1 MSFRGHTGQRGIS
14 VHGNFSSAQRR
25 CNSRSQGH
33 HAQSGVVVRIGV
45 RYLREAAKSRKK
57 RRFRDLSMQ
66 DHTSPL
72 SLENSIALQKFGVG
86 QPVRRK
92 EDDTLVRGKGKYTD
106 DFNLPGQAYAWI
118 VRSSHAHGIIRGIDT
133 AAAKAMP
140 GVLGVWTG
148 ADLAAANYGPFTC
161 GLPLKS
167 RDGTPLLQPNRA
179 ALMPDKVRYVGDPV
193 ACVVAETLAQ
203 ARDAAEA
210 VAVDIDPLPAVTSA
224 EEAAKPGAPQLYD
237 HIPNNVALDYHYG
250 DTAKVEAAFAS
261 AAHVTKL
268 DIVNTRVAVVA
279 MEPRAALAS
288 YDTASERYTIQVP
301 TQGVAG
307 NRTSLA
313 KNILKVPNEK
323 VRLLTANVGGSFGM
337 KNVNYPEY
345 VCILH
350 AAKALGRPVKWTDER
365 STSFLSDSHG
375 RAQQIHGE
383 LALDGEGKF
392 LAIKISGYGNLG
404 AYITGVAPSPLSL
417 NVGKNLAS
425 VYRTPLMAVDIKTV
439 LTNTTLM
446 GAYRGAG
453 RPEANYFMERLIDR
467 AADEMGINRLTLRK
481 RNFIKPQP
489 MPFEASSGV
498 TYDSG
503 DFQGVFSKALE
514 ISDHANFAKRK
525 KESRKLGK
533 LRGIADGTYL
543 EVPALPGAELGKIV
557 FEDEGSVRLITGTL
571 DYGQGHATPFAQ
583 VLSAQ
588 LGVPFESI
596 KLEQGDSDV
605 VHTGNGTGG
614 SRSITAS
621 GMAIVEAS
629 NRVIEKGKRAAAHLM
644 EAAEADIEFSQGRFT
659 IAGTDR
665 SIDIVELAQRLRQGK
680 MPDGVPTSLDVD
692 HTTEAVS
699 STFPNGC
706 HVAEVEIDPDTG
718 IVQIVRYTGVN
729 DFGTIVNPLLV
740 AGQMH
745 GGVAQGIGQ
754 ALMECVSY
762 DASGQPITG
771 SFMDYAM
778 PRAEDIP
785 MMAVGDHPVPA
796 KSNPLGTKGCGEA
809 GCAGSLST
817 IVNAVLDA
825 LSDYV

>member
-1 MSFRGHTGQRGIS
+1 MAACPI
-14 VHGNFSSAQRR
+14 RR
-25 CNSRSQGH
+25 CRSDMGALSGCGPPRNRAKPGH
-33 HAQSGVVVRIGV
+33 
-45 RYLREAAKSRKK
+45 
-57 RRFRDLSMQ
+57 FRCLSMQ
-66 DHTSPL
+66 DHTS
-72 SLENSIALQKFGVG
+72 SSALENAIALQKFGVG

-106 DFNLPGQAYAWI
+106 DFNLPGQAYAGI
-118 VRSSHAHGIIRGIDT
+118 VRSTHAPGIIRGIDT
-133 AAAKAMP
+133 SAAKTMP

-148 ADLAAANYGPFTC
+148 ADLAAANYGPFPC

-167 RDGTPLLQPNRA
+167 RDGTPLLQTNRA
-179 ALMPDKVRYVGDPV
+179 ALVTDKVRYVGDPV
-193 ACVVAETLAQ
+193 AFVVAETLAQ
-203 ARDAAEA
+203 ARDAGEA
-210 VAVDIDPLPAVTSA
+210 IMIDIDPLPAVTDP

-250 DTAKVEAAFAS
+250 EAAKVEAVFAS
-261 AAHVTKL
+261 AAHVAKL

-279 MEPRAALAS
+279 MEPRAGLAS
-288 YDTASERYTIQVP
+288 YDKSSDRYTIHVP

-307 NRTSLA
+307 NRTNLA
-313 KNILKVPNEK
+313 KNILKVPDEK
-323 VRLLTANVGGSFGM
+323 VHLLTPNVGGSFGM
-337 KNVNYPEY
+337 KNINYPEY

-375 RAQQIHGE
+375 RAQNIHCE
-383 LALDGEGKF
+383 LALDSEGKF
-392 LAIKISGYGNLG
+392 LALKISGYGNLG
-404 AYITGVAPSPLSL
+404 AYITGVAPIPLSL
-417 NVGKNLAS
+417 NVGKNIAS
-425 VYRTPLMAVDIKTV
+425 VYRTPLMSVDIKTV

-467 AADEMGINRLTLRK
+467 AAEEMGINRLTLRK
-481 RNFIKPQP
+481 RNFIKPAQ
-489 MPFEASSGV
+489 MPFAASSGV

-503 DFQGVFSKALE
+503 DFQGVFNKALE

-533 LRGIADGTYL
+533 LRGIAVGSYL
-543 EVPALPGAELGKIV
+543 EVTAPPGVELGKIV
-557 FEDEGSVRLITGTL
+557 FENDGSVRLITGTL
-571 DYGQGHATPFAQ
+571 DYGQGHASPFAQ

-605 VHTGNGTGG
+605 VHTGSGTGG
-614 SRSITAS
+614 SRSITAT

-629 NRVIEKGKRAAAHLM
+629 RLIIEKGKRAAAHLM
-644 EAAEADIEFSQGRFT
+644 EASEADIEFANGRFT

-665 SIDIVELAQRLRQGK
+665 SIDIIELARRLREGK
-680 MPDGVPTSLDVD
+680 MPEGVPPSLDVD
-692 HTTEAVS
+692 HTTEPIP

-706 HVAEVEIDPDTG
+706 HVAEVEIDPETG

-762 DASGQPITG
+762 DSNGQPITG
-771 SFMDYAM
+771 SFMDYAL
-778 PRAEDIP
+778 PRAEDVP
-785 MMAVGDHPVPA
+785 VMAVRGHPVPA
-796 KSNPLGTKGCGEA
+796 QYNPLGTKGRAETGR
-809 GCAGSLST
+809 AGSLAT
-817 IVNAVLDA
+817 TVTAVVDA
-825 LSDYV
+825 RSGYGIAD

>member
-1 MSFRGHTGQRGIS
+1 
-14 VHGNFSSAQRR
+14 
-25 CNSRSQGH
+25 
-33 HAQSGVVVRIGV
+33 
-45 RYLREAAKSRKK
+45 
-57 RRFRDLSMQ
+57 MQ
-66 DHTSPL
+66 DHTSST
-72 SLENSIALQKFGVG
+72 SLENAIALQKFGVG

-118 VRSSHAHGIIRGIDT
+118 VRSSHAHGIIRGIDIS
-133 AAAKAMP
+133 AAKAMP

-148 ADLAAANYGPFTC
+148 TDLAAANYGPFIC
-161 GLPLKS
+161 GLPLKN
-167 RDGTPLLQPNRA
+167 RDGSPLKQTNRT
-179 ALMPDKVRYVGDPV
+179 ALMSDKVRYVGDPI
-193 ACVVAETLAQ
+193 AFVVAETLAQ
-203 ARDAAEA
+203 ARDAGEA
-210 VAVDIDPLPAVTSA
+210 VVVDIDPLPAVTDPT
-224 EEAAKPGAPQLYD
+224 EAAKPGAPQLYD

-250 DTAKVEAAFAS
+250 DAAKVEAAFAG

-268 DIVNTRVAVVA
+268 DITNTRIAVVA

-288 YDTASERYTIQVP
+288 YDKSSERYTIQVP

-307 NRTSLA
+307 NRQNLA
-313 KNILKVPNEK
+313 KNILRVANEK
-323 VRLLTANVGGSFGM
+323 VHLLTANVGGSFGM
-337 KNVNYPEY
+337 KNINYPEY

-350 AAKALGRPVKWTDER
+350 AAKTLGRPVKWTDER

-375 RAQQIHGE
+375 RAGQIHGE
-383 LALDGEGKF
+383 LALDAEGKF
-392 LAIKISGYGNLG
+392 LAVRISGHGNLG

-425 VYRTPLMAVDIKTV
+425 VYRTPLMTVDIKTV

-453 RPEANYFMERLIDR
+453 RPEANYYMERLIDR

-481 RNFIKPQP
+481 RNFIKPAQ
-489 MPFEASSGV
+489 MPFTASSGV
-498 TYDSG
+498 IYDSG
-503 DFQGVFSKALE
+503 DFQGVFNKALE
-514 ISDHANFAKRK
+514 VSDHANFAKRK
-525 KESRKLGK
+525 KESRKRGR
-533 LRGIADGTYL
+533 LRGIAVGSYL
-543 EVPALPGAELGKIV
+543 EVTAPPGVELGKIL
-557 FEDEGSVRLITGTL
+557 FEADGSVKLITGTL
-571 DYGQGHATPFAQ
+571 DYGQGHATPFSQ

-605 VHTGNGTGG
+605 VHSGSGTGG

-621 GMAIVEAS
+621 GMAIVES
-629 NRVIEKGKRAAAHLM
+629 SKLVIEKGKRAAAHLL
-644 EAAEADIEFSQGRFT
+644 EAAEGDIEFANGRFT

-665 SIDIVELAQRLRQGK
+665 SIDIIELAKRLREGK
-680 MPDGVPTSLDVD
+680 MPDGVPDTLDVD
-692 HTTEAVS
+692 HTTEPVP

-706 HVAEVEIDPDTG
+706 HVAEVEIDPETG
-718 IVQIVRYTGVN
+718 IVQIVRYAGVN
-729 DFGTIVNPLLV
+729 DFGVIINPLLV

-762 DASGQPITG
+762 DSSGQPITG
-771 SFMDYAM
+771 SFMDYAL
-778 PRAEDIP
+778 PRAGDIP
-785 MMAVGDHPVPA
+785 MMEVGDHPVPA

-825 LSDYV
+825 LSEYGITHIDMPLTPERVWRAIRDAKKVA

>member
-1 MSFRGHTGQRGIS
+1 MQDYTS
-14 VHGNFSSAQRR
+14 N
-25 CNSRSQGH
+25 NSRDN
-33 HAQSGVVVRIGV
+33 A
-45 RYLREAAKSRKK
+45 
-57 RRFRDLSMQ
+57 
-66 DHTSPL
+66 
-72 SLENSIALQKFGVG
+72 IALQKYGVG

-106 DFNLPGQAYAWI
+106 DFSLPGQVYAWI
-118 VRSSHAHGIIRGIDT
+118 VRSNHAHGIIRGLDA

-148 ADLAAANYGPFTC
+148 ADLASANYGPYTC

-167 RDGTPLLQPNRA
+167 RDGSPLLQTNRTP
-179 ALMPDKVRYVGDPV
+179 LMTDKVRYVGDPV
-193 ACVVAETLAQ
+193 AFVVAETLAQ

-210 VAVDIDPLPAVTSA
+210 VVLDIDPLPAVTNA

-250 DTAKVEAAFAS
+250 DAAKVDAAFAG

-288 YDTASERYTIQVP
+288 YDRASERYTIQVP

-307 NRTSLA
+307 NRTNLA
-313 KNILKVPNEK
+313 KNLLKVPNEK
-323 VRLLTANVGGSFGM
+323 VHLLTANVGGSFGM
-337 KNVNYPEY
+337 KNINYPEY
-345 VCILH
+345 ICILH

-383 LALDGEGKF
+383 LALDGQGRF
-392 LAIKISGYGNLG
+392 LAVKISGYGDLG

-425 VYRTPLMAVDIKTV
+425 VYRTPLMSVDIKTV

-453 RPEANYFMERLIDR
+453 RPEANYFMERLIDS
-467 AADEMGINRLTLRK
+467 AADEMGIDRLTLRK
-481 RNFIKPQP
+481 RNFIKPAE
-489 MPFEASSGV
+489 MPFTASSGV

-503 DFQGVFSKALE
+503 DFHGVFSRALE
-514 ISDHANFAKRK
+514 ISDHAGFAKRK
-525 KESRKLGK
+525 KESRKRGR
-533 LRGIADGTYL
+533 LRGIAIGSYL
-543 EVPALPGAELGKIV
+543 EVTAPPGVELGKIV
-557 FEDEGSVRLITGTL
+557 FEDDGSVRLITGTL

-583 VLSAQ
+583 VLCAE
-588 LGVPFESI
+588 LGVPFESV
-596 KLEQGDSDV
+596 KLEQGDSDI

-629 NRVIEKGKRAAAHLM
+629 KLIIEKGKRAAAHLM
-644 EAAEADIEFSQGRFT
+644 EAAEGDIEFGHGRFT

-665 SIDIVELAQRLRQGK
+665 SIDIIELARRLREGK
-680 MPDGVPTSLDVD
+680 MPEGVPSSLDVD
-692 HTTEAVS
+692 HTTEGVP

-706 HVAEVEIDPDTG
+706 HVAEVEIDPETG

-729 DFGTIVNPLLV
+729 DFGTIVNPMLV
-740 AGQMH
+740 AGQLH

-762 DASGQPITG
+762 DSNGQPITG

-785 MMAVGDHPVPA
+785 VMAIGDHPVPT

-817 IVNAVLDA
+817 VVNAVIDA
-825 LSDYV
+825 LSEFGIAHIDMPLTPERVWRAIEDAKAKAA